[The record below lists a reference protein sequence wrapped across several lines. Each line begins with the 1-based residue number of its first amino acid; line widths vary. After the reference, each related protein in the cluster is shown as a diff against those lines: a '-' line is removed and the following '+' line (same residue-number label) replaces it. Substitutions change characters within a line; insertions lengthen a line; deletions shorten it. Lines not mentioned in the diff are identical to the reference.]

1 MIDVP
6 LYSDKNTNQFHIHD
20 YTSCFVLKAQIN
32 CMWFKKEFKVKGF
45 LFLHVMTFWY
55 SMYFQFWHKV
65 CTLHNGNTWLACC
78 INNTIDI

>member
-32 CMWFKKEFKVKGF
+32 CM
-45 LFLHVMTFWY
+45 
-55 SMYFQFWHKV
+55 
-65 CTLHNGNTWLACC
+65 
-78 INNTIDI
+78 